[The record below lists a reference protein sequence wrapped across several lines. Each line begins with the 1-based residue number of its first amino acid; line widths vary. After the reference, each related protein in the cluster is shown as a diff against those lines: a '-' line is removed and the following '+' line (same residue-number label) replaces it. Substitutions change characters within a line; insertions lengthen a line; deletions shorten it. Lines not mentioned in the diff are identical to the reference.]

1 MYQIIHS
8 QYVLNIENTSSTIGD
23 SSRSKDLAVLVFSS
37 AASPGVGILDEILKR
52 PKQKQL

>member
-1 MYQIIHS
+1 MYQIIHCK
-8 QYVLNIENTSSTIGD
+8 YVLNIENTSLTIGD
-23 SSRSKDLAVLVFSS
+23 SSRSKDLGVLVFSS